1 MIDFATDEGSD
12 GHQKT
17 IADQKQSVSTDPI
30 KILSNSN
37 FSSLVT
43 PTQAW
48 VIYSYSPTCGI
59 CRNSVTNSKST
70 HIQTLL
76 YSIDAVTNKPERIPI
91 DLGTICL
98 FDQNWFME
106 DIQPPAHLF
115 PKEMRMYRA
124 IEYYRHNQFSEAI
137 ALFDPSEELTKLSK
151 EDKDMLARCHF
162 RLGHFKQAE
171 TLCHL
176 QLQYKKHDFNTLLLL
191 ADCYSSQ
198 QQLKPSFFCLLNSLV
213 LHRSNTS
220 AWLRL
225 AQCWCGLLTAEKA
238 LTGHNPSELAV
249 LLGWV
254 FTQRGTVLTMQTLRQ
269 RRQLFEQTR
278 FKSVGMSNRHAIQVG
293 GEKRA
298 KADSSTDQ
306 VENADEVPT
315 PAEPVVPPSTPECS
329 PSDESSQS
337 KLEEERQHHSS
348 FVASLRPFM
357 EKSTEKYEKWMG
369 EFDLLAQQLITSWI
383 ETDHKV
389 NEIEPTPP
397 TPDVDERISA
407 RAQLSALSLRL
418 FETLRDHAEP
428 ANTKGPKG
436 RGKQKI
442 QLPPSKVSETRF
454 PMHFSVE
461 SHTNALLPVQAL
473 FDPAISVP
481 TPSDPDSSPS
491 QPQPAPTP
499 ISSVPLDSFDLCP
512 DETKLDV
519 FVSFWL
525 ASHQKKFI
533 LPHIDAEMEAE
544 YANGKEDDDDDSV
557 LAVNDNIGNYADF
570 AGIPLLR

>member
-1 MIDFATDEGSD
+1 MLLQTNPNEFPLTWEQSASLTKIGLWKIFN
-12 GHQKT
+12 HQ
-17 IADQKQSVSTDPI
+17 PI
-30 KILSNSN
+30 
-37 FSSLVT
+37 FS
-43 PTQAW
+43 
-48 VIYSYSPTCGI
+48 
-59 CRNSVTNSKST
+59 
-70 HIQTLL
+70 
-76 YSIDAVTNKPERIPI
+76 
-91 DLGTICL
+91 
-98 FDQNWFME
+98 
-106 DIQPPAHLF
+106 
-115 PKEMRMYRA
+115 KEMRMYRA

-198 QQLKPSFFCLLNSLV
+198 QQLKPSFF
-213 LHRSNTS
+213 
-220 AWLRL
+220 
-225 AQCWCGLLTAEKA
+225 CWCGLLTAEKA

-357 EKSTEKYEKWMG
+357 EKSTEKYENGW
-369 EFDLLAQQLITSWI
+369 AN
-383 ETDHKV
+383 HKV

-407 RAQLSALSLRL
+407 RAQLSALSS
-418 FETLRDHAEP
+418 FT
-428 ANTKGPKG
+428 
-436 RGKQKI
+436 
-442 QLPPSKVSETRF
+442 
-454 PMHFSVE
+454 
-461 SHTNALLPVQAL
+461 
-473 FDPAISVP
+473 P
-481 TPSDPDSSPS
+481 TPPS

-512 DETKLDV
+512 DETKLD
-519 FVSFWL
+519 
-525 ASHQKKFI
+525 KKFI